1 MINRFF
7 DIKNCPVSTMTTKFF
22 ENSKINFTIQ
32 QINQL
37 NYNFLSMDLSTSA
50 HAMTSLLSFW
60 KHGADTMSALLS
72 SPSSNHLPLSRDEVE
87 SIHNDETT
95 FVNTVRTSTEV
106 LRASSQTPRGQGLR
120 DSVPLPPQTSFCS
133 TFSSATMPLF
143 SSNFSITAKTTN
155 KQCWICIQD
164 THTILLASN
173 NKNEEALLPPFF
185 FFFSYP
191 LSHIEILKN
200 EEGKCWTRTVGLPG
214 TLYET
219 KLYIWLNNH
228 CHHHTT
234 RISN

>member
-1 MINRFF
+1 M
-7 DIKNCPVSTMTTKFF
+7 DC
-22 ENSKINFTIQ
+22 SKCI
-32 QINQL
+32 
-37 NYNFLSMDLSTSA
+37 
-50 HAMTSLLSFW
+50 HAMNLYYLLEKLCW
-60 KHGADTMSALLS
+60 YHVRVGQLS
-72 SPSSNHLPLSRDEVE
+72 SHHLPSSNDLSRVHSHWQLNNLEQ
-87 SIHNDETT
+87 H
-95 FVNTVRTSTEV
+95 TSTEV
-106 LRASSQTPRGQGLR
+106 LQASSQTPRGQGLR

-185 FFFSYP
+185 FSYP